1 MGASTTTTGLSR
13 GETHALV
20 TGASSGIGRE
30 YATALRRRG
39 RKLVLVARRADRLN
53 ELAEQLG
60 GPEQAIVLP
69 ADLAK
74 PEGVEEL
81 LEALLRR
88 GLVVEL
94 LVNNAGL
101 GHTGRF
107 AEQPEDVVTGMID
120 LNVRALVALTRG
132 LLPGMVARRGGAI
145 VNVASTASFQ
155 PVPYLTVYAATKAF
169 VLSFTEGL
177 AAELVGTGV
186 RVQVLC
192 PGPTATEFH
201 EVAGTDGAILARKMP
216 SMSAAEVVAL
226 SLHGLD
232 RGRLRVVTGLANRA
246 LPTLQRFLPNAL
258 VRRVAGELY
267 RPRGG
272 SKEKGH
278 DI

>member
-1 MGASTTTTGLSR
+1 MTPSTSSAGPAR
-13 GETHALV
+13 AEGHALV
-20 TGASSGIGRE
+20 TGASSGIGRA
-30 YATALRRRG
+30 YAQALRRRG
-39 RKLVLVARRADRLN
+39 RKLILVARRADRLN
-53 ELAEQLG
+53 ELAAELG
-60 GPEQAIVLP
+60 GPDGAIVLP
-69 ADLAK
+69 ADLAR
-74 PEGVEEL
+74 PGGVREL
-81 LEALLRR
+81 LATLGGR
-88 GLVVEL
+88 GLVIDL

-107 AEQPEDVVTGMID
+107 AEQPPDVVTGMVD
-120 LNVRALVALTRG
+120 LNVTALVALTRG
-132 LLPGMVARRGGAI
+132 LLPAMLARRGGAI

-186 RVQVLC
+186 HVQVLC

-201 EVAGTDGAILARKMP
+201 EVAGTDGQILARRMP
-216 SMSAAEVVAL
+216 SMTAAEVVEI
-226 SLHGLD
+226 SLRGLD

-246 LPTLQRFLPNAL
+246 LPALQRFLPSAL
-258 VRRVAGELY
+258 VRRVAAELY

-272 SKEKGH
+272 TTQRGH